1 MKLNAW
7 AFGNAAGFVMCVY
20 YAICAGF
27 VILAPQAASQS
38 FRYLF
43 REIPAD
49 AAVTITLS
57 NFLIGL
63 VLMYAIAVVLF
74 WSIARV
80 YNGLI
85 AEEKPEKLLKA
96 SYPPAV
102 QAN

>member
-7 AFGNAAGFVMCVY
+7 AFGNAAGFVMSVY

-27 VILAPQAASQS
+27 VILAPQGSAQA

-49 AAVTITLS
+49 AAVTITLP

-63 VLMYAIAVVLF
+63 VMMYAISVALF
-74 WSIARV
+74 WSIARL

-85 AEEKPEKLLKA
+85 AEEKPAELLR
-96 SYPPAV
+96 SSHPPTAR
-102 QAN
+102 AH

>member
-7 AFGNAAGFVMCVY
+7 AFGNAAGLVMCVY

-27 VILAPQAASQS
+27 ILLAPQTSAQA

-49 AAVTITLS
+49 SAVSITLP

-63 VLMYAIAVVLF
+63 VMMYAIAVVLF

-85 AEEKPEKLLKA
+85 AEEQPKELLR
-96 SYPPAV
+96 SSHPPTV
-102 QAN
+102 QAH